1 MNVRDDRREAA
12 IERMAD
18 HVLAQG
24 LAAATLRP
32 LAAAAGTS
40 DRMLLYYFAD
50 KDELLAA
57 TLGRIAARMVA
68 QLDGAI
74 PVEPRRPFPV
84 LLEQVWAAMAS
95 ERLVPF
101 MPLWLDLA
109 AGAARG
115 RQPHRDV
122 AGAIADG
129 FLASAWSRTALAGRR
144 RWRRCSSRRSRGCT
158 SSRPS
163 AEVPSRARR
172 SMSLPRGPSVGRQPA
187 GPQAVARR
195 RWPTVPPRRAPR
207 PTWPLPSRETAPAA
221 CPWRAAA
228 MPAGRRRSPRADELG
243 RAGAAMAM
251 ARPSLAPRRER
262 PSRRPP

>member
-1 MNVRDDRREAA
+1 MTIRDDRREAD

-18 HVLAQG
+18 HVLSEG
-24 LAAATLRP
+24 LGAATLRP

-57 TLGRIAARMVA
+57 TLDRIATRMIA

-74 PVEPRRPFPV
+74 PAQPRLPFPE

-95 ERLVPF
+95 ENLRPF

-115 RQPHRDV
+115 FQPHRDI

-129 FLASAWSRTALAGRR
+129 FLAWAAIRLTPENDGEPSPLAPLFMASIEGAYLLTAIGRGALAD
-144 RWRRCSSRRSRGCT
+144 SAVVELVSRVR
-158 SSRPS
+158 
-163 AEVPSRARR
+163 
-172 SMSLPRGPSVGRQPA
+172 
-187 GPQAVARR
+187 
-195 RWPTVPPRRAPR
+195 
-207 PTWPLPSRETAPAA
+207 
-221 CPWRAAA
+221 
-228 MPAGRRRSPRADELG
+228 
-243 RAGAAMAM
+243 
-251 ARPSLAPRRER
+251 
-262 PSRRPP
+262 